1 MYAMTSL
8 DPSDLVLLIL
18 GAPSGDPDQADRCA
32 GITRLEK
39 LAFLVENS
47 AFSKYSETPAEPLQF
62 QPYHYG
68 PYTRELYDAIDL
80 LTGID
85 LVREQRAKTD
95 TSLDVAEELRALE
108 GSELGAGSADPSR
121 PYEERVFE
129 LTEKGRYVAQVIAKR
144 VGERAV
150 NEVSRIKDEYGSL
163 PLRQL
168 LRTVYRQYPEMAS
181 KSRIREAI

>member
-1 MYAMTSL
+1 MQAMTTL

-18 GAPSGDPDQADRCA
+18 GAPSEDPEQANRCA

-39 LAFLVENS
+39 LAFLIENS
-47 AFSKYSETPAEPLQF
+47 DFSKYSETPAEPLGF
-62 QPYHYG
+62 RPYHYG

-85 LVREQRAKTD
+85 LVQERRTTTD

-108 GSELGAGSADPSR
+108 GTELGAGSADPSR
-121 PYEERVFE
+121 PYDERVFE
-129 LTEKGRYVAQVIAKR
+129 LTEKGRYVAGVIAKR
-144 VGERAV
+144 VGNRAV
-150 NEVSRIKDEYGSL
+150 DEVSKIKDQYGSL

-168 LRTVYRQYPEMAS
+168 LRAVYRQYPEMAG